1 MTSDNPEN
9 NPVDPETGA
18 QGEAAGEFYR
28 PLNLNANQFQWN
40 MSWDT
45 VEGPVHSGGTY
56 KVRLDL
62 L

>member
-1 MTSDNPEN
+1 LHTPTAFTEWIEPASNE
-9 NPVDPETGA
+9 
-18 QGEAAGEFYR
+18 GEAAGEFYR

-40 MSWDT
+40 MSWET
-45 VEGPVHSGGTY
+45 VVGPVHSDGTY